1 MVGFIDL
8 KPKKFNVF
16 KNILFLVKFLLKET
30 MIYDKLG
37 DNAVKCGIC
46 PRECVIKPG
55 KRGNCKTRENI
66 DGTLYSLVYSS
77 ISSTAFDPIEK
88 KPLFHFYP
96 GSTAFSISTVGCTL
110 HCLHCQNW
118 SISQAEPESGLTREL
133 SPEEI
138 ISAAR
143 SRDSRSIAYT
153 YNEPF
158 VFYEFVYDT
167 AKIARKNNI
176 NNILVTNGYATPEAI
191 ENIAPLIDAA
201 NIDVKA
207 MTDKF
212 YKDVCNGSLQPVL
225 DAVLLMKE
233 KGIHIEITY
242 LIIPQKND
250 SVSEITK
257 FTEWVKTNLGLD
269 VPVHFSRF
277 YPQYKMQSLN
287 PTPISTVVKA
297 REIAQNARL
306 HYVYCGNIPGQGEN
320 TYCYNCNQLIIGRW
334 GYTIEECNLAK
345 DNTCPNCGTKI
356 SIIGECE

>member
-1 MVGFIDL
+1 M
-8 KPKKFNVF
+8 
-16 KNILFLVKFLLKET
+16 LKET
-30 MIYDKLG
+30 MIYEKLEN
-37 DNAVKCGIC
+37 DAVKCGIC
-46 PRECVIKPG
+46 PNRCIINPG
-55 KRGNCKTRENI
+55 KRGKCKTRENM

-77 ISSTAFDPIEK
+77 ISSIAVDPIEK

-96 GSTAFSISTVGCTL
+96 GSTAFSISTVGCTF

-118 SISQAEPESGLTREL
+118 TISQAEPESGLTREF

-138 ISAAR
+138 ISAAKNR
-143 SRDSRSIAYT
+143 GSRSIAYT

-176 NNILVTNGYATPEAI
+176 KNILVTNGYVTPEAI

-201 NIDVKA
+201 NVDVKA

-212 YKDVCNGSLQPVL
+212 YKEICGGNLQSVL
-225 DAVLLMKE
+225 DAVVLMRK
-233 KGIHIEITY
+233 KDIHLEITN

-257 FTEWVKTNLGLD
+257 FTEWVKDNLGLD

-277 YPQYKMQSLN
+277 YPQYKMRNLD
-287 PTPISTVVKA
+287 PTPISTVIKA
-297 REIAQNARL
+297 REIAQDMGL

-320 TYCYNCNQLIIGRW
+320 TNCPSCGQLIIGRW
-334 GYTIEECNLAK
+334 GYTIEECNLTK
-345 DNTCPNCGTKI
+345 ENTCPNCGTEI
-356 SIIGECE
+356 NIIGECE

>member
-1 MVGFIDL
+1 M
-8 KPKKFNVF
+8 KS
-16 KNILFLVKFLLKET
+16 LLKET
-30 MIYDKLG
+30 MIYQKLE

-46 PRECVIKPG
+46 PNLCIIKPG
-55 KRGNCKTRENI
+55 KRGRCKTRENVE
-66 DGTLYSLVYSS
+66 GVLYSLVYSS
-77 ISSTAFDPIEK
+77 ISAMAVDPIEK

-96 GSTAFSISTVGCTL
+96 GSTALSISTVGCTF

-118 SISQAEPESGLTREL
+118 TISQAEPESGLTREF

-138 ISAAR
+138 VSAAKNR
-143 SRDSRSIAYT
+143 GSKSIAYT
-153 YNEPF
+153 YNEPL

-176 NNILVTNGYATPEAI
+176 KNVLVTNGYATLKAI

-207 MTDKF
+207 MTEKF
-212 YKDVCNGSLQPVL
+212 YKEICGGSLQPVL
-225 DAVLLMKE
+225 DAIVLIKE
-233 KGIHIEITY
+233 KNIHLEITN

-250 SVSEITK
+250 SVDEITK
-257 FTEWVKTNLGLD
+257 FVEWVIENLGLC

-277 YPQYKMQSLN
+277 HPQYKMQHLE

-297 REIAQNARL
+297 REIAQNMGL

-320 TYCYNCNQLIIGRW
+320 TYCPSCKQLIIGRW
-334 GYTIEECNLAK
+334 GYTIEERNLTK
-345 DNTCPNCGTKI
+345 DNTCTNCGTKI
-356 SIIGECE
+356 NIVGECE